1 MSNRLQRLST
11 AVPWPRGITI
21 NRKTAY
27 VLARGVPRR
36 SRGPHPFVF
45 DRAGTIFT
53 VNTAVWEWVEPK
65 KPDKP
70 VSKRVR
76 ANARVFASPDP
87 KVFKLW
93 GRYDKGNQARTPWED
108 IETDRPYATLVRDAD
123 SRNFFICGFSGID
136 NAPQSNKYNF
146 RKNAND
152 AILRFDHRNK
162 TWHEV
167 ERHNAN
173 MVPKKVRMSP
183 DTMWFDEISGYYPN
197 KSSKLPHGLL
207 NGPDGLLVFGDYL
220 LAVAKDNDMLARYS
234 LDRIRKNPNARHPRS
249 DVIFKFEKVKTVNAG
264 RVHIGGYSSLAVHDG
279 MLYLGG
285 RDKNLVVRMPIRDDA
300 ELDKSAIE
308 LVADLGEG
316 AALIDLAFD
325 SSGRLFTSTASLGAI
340 WKIPTAPTRG
350 GVYHA
355 KNHRPWFELK
365 RFNVKGKCTNIA
377 FDSDDRLYVCTNN
390 DDIGGEEPHTAGT
403 VYRIIED

>member
-1 MSNRLQRLST
+1 MPNRLQRLST

-21 NRKTAY
+21 IGKTAY

-36 SRGPHPFVF
+36 PRGPHPFVF
-45 DRAGTIFT
+45 DRAGTIFA
-53 VNTAVWEWVEPK
+53 VNTTVWEWVEPK

-76 ANARVFASPDP
+76 ANGKVFASPDRE
-87 KVFKLW
+87 VFKLW
-93 GRYDKGNQARTPWED
+93 GHDDKGDQARTPWDD
-108 IETDRPYATLVRDAD
+108 IETDRPYATLVRDAK

-136 NAPQSNKYNF
+136 NAPKSNKYNF

-152 AILRFDHRNK
+152 AILRFDQRNGF
-162 TWHEV
+162 WYEV

-173 MVPKKVRMSP
+173 MVPKKIRMSP
-183 DTMWFDEISGYYPN
+183 DTMWFDDKCGYYPN
-197 KSSKLPHGLL
+197 NSTKLPHGLL
-207 NGPDGLLVFGDYL
+207 NGPDGLLVFGNYL

-234 LDRIRKNPNARHPRS
+234 LDRIRKNPEAGPPRS
-249 DVIFKFEKVKTVNAG
+249 DVMFKSEWVKTVNAK
-264 RVHIGGYSSLAVHDG
+264 RVRIGGYSSLAVHDG

-285 RDKNLVVRMPIRDDA
+285 RDKNLVVRMPITADA

-308 LVADLGEG
+308 LVADLGDG
-316 AALIDLAFD
+316 AALIDLVFD
-325 SSGRLFTSTASLGAI
+325 SSGQLFASTASLGAI
-340 WKIPTAPTRG
+340 WKIPTTPKRG
-350 GVYHA
+350 IYQA
-355 KNHRPWFELK
+355 KSHRPWFELK
-365 RFNVKGKCTNIA
+365 KFKLSGKCTNIA
-377 FDSDDRLYVCTNN
+377 FDGDNRLCVCTNN